1 MLKRGSE
8 ITLEIEKFADRGK
21 SIARLDGYVVF
32 VPGGIPGDRLRVRIV
47 KTKRKYAEAVTLD
60 VLKPSPDR
68 TEPVCSYFGTCGGCK
83 WQHVTYEAQ
92 LEAKTQSVRE
102 ALEHHGGFE
111 KISIAPAI
119 GANPIYRY
127 RNKMEYSFSAQ
138 RWLTSDEIASG
149 RAFDTSF
156 ALGLHVPGNFSK
168 VLDLTECHLHSET
181 GVRVVNFVRR
191 FVREKEWRAWH
202 VRNQTGFLRYLVLRS
217 GHATGEFM
225 VNLVTSDYDS
235 ERMESLSSEL
245 QKAIPEVTTFVNTI
259 NRGVAQTAYGD
270 EIHTIFGPGVI
281 HDRIG
286 PHIFEIASN
295 AFFQTNT
302 AQAERLYDVAAGFAE
317 LKQND
322 LVYDLYSGAG
332 AISIYVANRVS
343 RVVGVELVPEAV
355 ENATRNA
362 KTNSIENVS
371 FFAGDMM
378 RLFDEEFI
386 AKHGRPDVLIVDP
399 PRAGMHPRVVKQI
412 RRLRPERF
420 VYLSC
425 NPLSQARD
433 LKMLAD
439 TFSIEAVQPVDLFPH
454 THHIENVV
462 KLRAR

>member
-1 MLKRGSE
+1 
-8 ITLEIEKFADRGK
+8 
-21 SIARLDGYVVF
+21 
-32 VPGGIPGDRLRVRIV
+32 
-47 KTKRKYAEAVTLD
+47 
-60 VLKPSPDR
+60 
-68 TEPVCSYFGTCGGCK
+68 
-83 WQHVTYEAQ
+83 
-92 LEAKTQSVRE
+92 
-102 ALEHHGGFE
+102 
-111 KISIAPAI
+111 
-119 GANPIYRY
+119 
-127 RNKMEYSFSAQ
+127 
-138 RWLTSDEIASG
+138 
-149 RAFDTSF
+149 
-156 ALGLHVPGNFSK
+156 
-168 VLDLTECHLHSET
+168 
-181 GVRVVNFVRR
+181 
-191 FVREKEWRAWH
+191 
-202 VRNQTGFLRYLVLRS
+202 
-217 GHATGEFM
+217 M
-225 VNLVTSDYDS
+225 VNLVTSGYDS

-332 AISIYVANRVS
+332 TISIYVANRVS
-343 RVVGVELVPEAV
+343 RVIGVELVPEAV

>member
-47 KTKRKYAEAVTLD
+47 KTKRKYAEAVTLE
-60 VLKPSPDR
+60 VLKPSPYR

-245 QKAIPEVTTFVNTI
+245 RKAIPEVTTFVNTI

>member
-245 QKAIPEVTTFVNTI
+245 QKVIPEVTTFVNTI